1 MSEHEAIRKLLA
13 LAAAEA
19 LEVGELRRVEEHLRE
34 CSSCAAEWEAWR
46 ALARGMRGL
55 PTPQA
60 PALLVE
66 RTRVQMYARLAAGRD
81 RRLNAWLMGFLVLFS
96 WTLVLGTWPVVRM
109 VTTGALSWLDLNFQ
123 RTWTGLAGY
132 TLMGWV
138 VGGIAALIIGLRHAT
153 ARRAA

>member
-1 MSEHEAIRKLLA
+1 MIRRPPRSTLFPYTTLF
-13 LAAAEA
+13 
-19 LEVGELRRVEEHLRE
+19 R
-34 CSSCAAEWEAWR
+34 S
-46 ALARGMRGL
+46 
-55 PTPQA
+55 
-60 PALLVE
+60 E
-66 RTRVQMYARLAAGRD
+66 RTRVQMHARLAAGRD

-109 VTTGALSWLDLNFQ
+109 VSTGALSWLDLSFQ

-138 VGGIAALIIGLRHAT
+138 VGGVAALIIGLRHAT